1 MFTEKA
7 RQQFSVMAGVAAMI
21 MGGLLIFHLIAMR
34 IMGISILVN
43 NQEFEA
49 FLYGVGEHKHLYTAS
64 GVVEALAVAC
74 LIPIGLHWVSIFEE
88 DRPFAILAVAFLF
101 IGGAVMVDAYAHYGN
116 MVGLAM
122 DMQLHR
128 APTDLLIKLADTQG
142 DLFEII
148 QYGALCGIGTAF
160 VIISVLMTRSEY
172 YPAPLAWLTF
182 AVGLV
187 AFFYTVVPGLFDLG
201 QPAWGFVVGS
211 YTLAREAGLVSA
223 AEEAESPEAA

>member
-1 MFTEKA
+1 MYSEKTC
-7 RQQFSVMAGVAAMI
+7 QQFSVMAGAAAMI
-21 MGGLLIFHLIAMR
+21 MGGLLLFHLIAMR

-49 FLYGVGEHKHLYTAS
+49 FLEGVSEHKHLYTAS
-64 GVVEALAVAC
+64 GVVEAMSVAC
-74 LIPIGLHWVSIFEE
+74 LIPIGLAFVSIFED
-88 DRPFAILAVAFLF
+88 DRAYAILAVAFLF
-101 IGGAVMVDAYAHYGN
+101 VGGTLIVDAYAHYGN
-116 MVGLAM
+116 MVGLGM
-122 DMQLHR
+122 DLQLHR

-148 QYGALCGIGTAF
+148 QYGGLCGFGASF

-187 AFFYTVVPGLFDLG
+187 AFFYTVVPFLFDYA
-201 QPAWGFVVGS
+201 QPIWGFVVGA
-211 YTLAREAGLVSA
+211 YMLAREAGLVSV
-223 AEEAESPEAA
+223 EEPEVA